1 MDRRSFVTGTLGLAA
16 AAGWTRGDDPPKKKV
31 GSHDQTAA
39 LFDKPDGPVPVFRIS
54 VDKENLANL
63 RKDPRKYVHVDIAV
77 GEEKLGNVGMHLK
90 GAAGSFRDWNDKPA
104 LTLNSDKFVKGQQFR
119 GLDKFHLNNSV
130 QDGAY
135 FNELI
140 TCERFL
146 AMGCPAARAC
156 HAIVEL
162 NGRKVGLYVLKEGFD
177 TVFLKR
183 HFKDETGN
191 LYDGGFLQE
200 IDQPLKLDHGPGCDW
215 KDLKALAAMCREPD
229 HKKRWAGLEKM
240 LYLDKF
246 YALWAGEIFGTDWDG
261 YCRNRNNYRVY
272 HEPKSD
278 KVCFIAHGKD
288 QMFQNPQEGIVQGW
302 GGLVARRLYETEEGR
317 KKFAASL
324 KTLFEKHYS
333 VDVIVKRMDDLTP
346 RVVKALTEV
355 NKDWGRGLEG
365 EIKGLKDRIKARCE
379 YLSKELPKL
388 T

>member
-1 MDRRSFVTGTLGLAA
+1 MDRRAFVTGSLGLAA
-16 AAGWTRGDDPPKKKV
+16 AAGWNRADDPPKKVAANDK
-31 GSHDQTAA
+31 TAE
-39 LFDKPDGPVPVFRIS
+39 LFDKPAGPVPVFKIT
-54 VDKENLANL
+54 VDKENLAQL
-63 RKDPRKYVHVDIAV
+63 RKDPRKAVHASMTV
-77 GEEKLGNVGMHLK
+77 GEEKFEKIGLHLK

-104 LTLNSDKFVKGQQFR
+104 LTLNSNKFVGGQNFR

-177 TVFLKR
+177 KVFLKR
-183 HFKDETGN
+183 HFKDDSGN

-215 KDLKALAAMCREPD
+215 KDLKALAVMAREPD
-229 HKKRWAGLEKM
+229 HKKRYAGFEKM

-246 YALWAGEIFGTDWDG
+246 YALWAGEVLGCDWDG

-272 HEPKSD
+272 HEPKTD
-278 KVCFIAHGKD
+278 KICFIAHGKD
-288 QMFQNPQEGIVQGW
+288 QMFQNPQEGLIQGW
-302 GGLVARRLYETEEGR
+302 GGLIARRLYETAEG
-317 KKFAASL
+317 KKQIVANL

-333 VDVIVKRMDDLTP
+333 AEVMLKRMDELTP
-346 RVVKALTEV
+346 RVVKAVEEV
-355 NKDWGRGLEG
+355 QKGWGQGLEN
-365 EIKGLKDRIKARCE
+365 EIKGLKDRIKSRCE
-379 YLSKELPKL
+379 FVAKELPKL